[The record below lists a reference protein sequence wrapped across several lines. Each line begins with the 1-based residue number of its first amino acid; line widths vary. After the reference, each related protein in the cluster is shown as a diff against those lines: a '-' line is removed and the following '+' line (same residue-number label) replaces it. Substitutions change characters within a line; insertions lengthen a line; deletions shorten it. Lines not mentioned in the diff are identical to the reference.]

1 MNVPLALTV
10 SPKRKSKNIEQYF
23 SKIYFFHILGV
34 DVTFRSLFL
43 AHCCS
48 LRIASLC
55 RVFARFAMNWEV
67 EAGTSIIHYS

>member
-1 MNVPLALTV
+1 MLLFV
-10 SPKRKSKNIEQYF
+10 F
-23 SKIYFFHILGV
+23 
-34 DVTFRSLFL
+34 FL

-67 EAGTSIIHYS
+67 EAGTSIILRLPKDTRRRGLWFGRHSESP